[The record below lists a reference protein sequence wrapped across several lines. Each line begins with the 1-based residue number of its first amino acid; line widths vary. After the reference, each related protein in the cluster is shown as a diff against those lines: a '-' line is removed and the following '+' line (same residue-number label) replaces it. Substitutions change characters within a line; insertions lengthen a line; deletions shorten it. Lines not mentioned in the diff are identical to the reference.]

1 MSSELILSILAIPLG
16 FALLVWSADRFVDGA
31 SALANNL
38 GVPPLIIG
46 LTIVGFATSA
56 PEMLISAFAAW
67 DGNSGLAVGNAIGSN
82 ITNVALILGFTA
94 LLYPIAVNSSILKKE
109 LPILFGIMLLGSWMM
124 WDQQLVLQEG
134 VILIVALFSLM
145 SWIVWQGLSHPDD
158 PMTQDAAEEI
168 PTNMTTKTAI
178 FWLIVGLAVLLASSK
193 LLVWGAV
200 NIALAFGVSDLV
212 IGLSI
217 VALGTSLPELA
228 ATVSC
233 ARKGESDIAVGNV
246 IGSNMFNI
254 LGVLGIAAIISPTS
268 LDSAVLQRD
277 IPVMFAVALLL
288 LILSLSKGLKSPG
301 LGKISG
307 AILVASYLGYQGYL
321 IYISV

>member
-1 MSSELILSILAIPLG
+1 MQSELILAILAIPLG

-94 LLYPIAVNSSILKKE
+94 LFYPIAVSSSILKKE
-109 LPILFGIMLLGSWMM
+109 LPILFGIMLFGTWMM
-124 WDQQLVLQEG
+124 WDLQLSSLEG
-134 VILIVALFSLM
+134 SGLIIALFCLM
-145 SWIVWQGLSHPDD
+145 GWIVWQGLSHPDD

-168 PTNMTTKTAI
+168 PTDMDTKTAV
-178 FWLIVGLAVLLASSK
+178 FWLIIGLTVLLASSK

-200 NIALAFGVSDLV
+200 SIAQAFGVSDLI

-228 ATVSC
+228 ATISC
-233 ARKGESDIAVGNV
+233 ARKGEFDIAVGNV

-254 LGVLGIAAIISPTS
+254 LGVLGIAAVISPTQ

-277 IPVMFAVALLL
+277 IPVMFGVALLL
-288 LILSLSKGLKSPG
+288 LVLSLSKSIKAPG
-301 LGKISG
+301 LGKFSG
-307 AILVASYLGYQGYL
+307 AILTASYLGYQGYL
-321 IYISV
+321 VYISI